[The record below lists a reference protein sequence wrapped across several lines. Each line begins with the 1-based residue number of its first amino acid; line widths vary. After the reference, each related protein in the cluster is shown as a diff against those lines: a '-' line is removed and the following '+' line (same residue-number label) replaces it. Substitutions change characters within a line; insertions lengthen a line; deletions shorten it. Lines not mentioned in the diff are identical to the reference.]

1 MTDEVQQEE
10 TSAAPEA
17 RGHAGVLSDVV
28 ADALGSVTAAGA
40 GIALDAKALLAK
52 YGFSHMEKTF
62 SMQDP
67 ATGEILQEQDPCYQ
81 LLADGF
87 YGQGM
92 HATFFMEGATIVIH
106 SPPNQHMKPLNRAA
120 AINYCKWME
129 SLPVNQTYIDI
140 GDMAEAAAV
149 LAKDPRVKEMS
160 PTQAQRAT
168 ILVAEGLRLKREG
181 KTAMDLRAGDIS
193 RNFAPSSGGNKA
205 PLLNAKM
212 SDLSQMSPGMTR
224 TQQTAPTGPGAAPG
238 ARRAGSPLGGTPPG
252 R

>member
-40 GIALDAKALLAK
+40 GIALDPKALLSK

-106 SPPNQHMKPLNRAA
+106 SPPNQHMKPLNL
-120 AINYCKWME
+120 
-129 SLPVNQTYIDI
+129 SLIHI
-140 GDMAEAAAV
+140 
-149 LAKDPRVKEMS
+149 
-160 PTQAQRAT
+160 
-168 ILVAEGLRLKREG
+168 
-181 KTAMDLRAGDIS
+181 
-193 RNFAPSSGGNKA
+193 
-205 PLLNAKM
+205 
-212 SDLSQMSPGMTR
+212 
-224 TQQTAPTGPGAAPG
+224 
-238 ARRAGSPLGGTPPG
+238 
-252 R
+252 

>member
-1 MTDEVQQEE
+1 MSDEKNE
-10 TSAAPEA
+10 APRE
-17 RGHAGVLSDVV
+17 HAGILSDVV
-28 ADALGSVTAAGA
+28 ADALGSVTASGA
-40 GIALDAKALLAK
+40 GVALDDKALLAK

-67 ATGEILQEQDPCYQ
+67 ETREIIQEQEPCYQ

-92 HATFFMEGATIVIH
+92 HGTFFLEGSTIVIK

-120 AINYCKWME
+120 AVNYCKWME
-129 SLPVNQTYIDI
+129 SLPQNQTYIDI
-140 GDMAEAAAV
+140 GDMSEAAAV
-149 LAKDPRVKEMS
+149 LAKDPRVKEMT

-181 KTAMDLRAGDIS
+181 KSAMDLRAGDIA

-224 TQQTAPTGPGAAPG
+224 AQQQAPTGPGADPG
-238 ARRAGSPLGGTPPG
+238 ARRAGSPLGGTPGG

>member
-1 MTDEVQQEE
+1 MSDEVQQDEAGF
-10 TSAAPEA
+10 AADP
-17 RGHAGVLSDVV
+17 RGHSGVLSDVV
-28 ADALGSVTAAGA
+28 ADALGSVTAVGA
-40 GIALDAKALLAK
+40 GIALDPKALLAK
-52 YGFSHMEKTF
+52 YGLSHMEKTF

-67 ATGEILQEQDPCYQ
+67 ATGEILQEQEPCYQ

-92 HATFFMEGATIVIH
+92 HATFFQEGATIVIH
-106 SPPNQHMKPLNRAA
+106 SAPNQHMKPLNRAA
-120 AINYCKWME
+120 AINYAKWME
-129 SLPVNQTYIDI
+129 SLPVNQTFIDI
-140 GDMAEAAAV
+140 GDMSEAAAV

-181 KTAMDLRAGDIS
+181 KNAMDLRAGDIS

-212 SDLSQMSPGMTR
+212 SDLSQLSPGMTR
-224 TQQTAPTGPGAAPG
+224 TQQQAPTGPGAAPG
-238 ARRAGSPLGGTPPG
+238 ARRAGSPLGGTPSG